1 MTMPRTRKNT
11 RRRSSL
17 ADALNVC
24 SRILSPDECRVSLN
38 SLSIIVEMRAAAII

>member
-38 SLSIIVEMRAAAII
+38 SLSIIDQGILTAII